1 MFSTDREQDNG
12 EGTTTGETGTM
23 RHADQEQHDQQP
35 TGVLSDG
42 AYMSAIIEPQ
52 KT

>member
-1 MFSTDREQDNG
+1 MFSTDREQDIG

-23 RHADQEQHDQQP
+23 RHADQDQNEQAP
-35 TGVLSDG
+35 AGILSDG